1 MFLTIVLISVKTIFL
16 LSNIYI
22 KKFIKEKKYNF
33 DKQYIYYINFNFT
46 SLMFLLP
53 ITSIFSICGMII
65 TFVYFNTV
73 MYSNIGNY
81 QKPIII

>member
-1 MFLTIVLISVKTIFL
+1 
-16 LSNIYI
+16 
-22 KKFIKEKKYNF
+22 
-33 DKQYIYYINFNFT
+33 
-46 SLMFLLP
+46 MFLLP

-73 MYSNIGNY
+73 LYSNIGNY